1 MTQLTRRRD
10 KDNSREGWL
19 VYFGDVRVGHISQR
33 AGAPP
38 QAPQWQWR
46 CGFYPGCDP
55 GQSTTGTGDTFE
67 EARADFEM
75 AWQQLAATRT
85 EEHYELWRSCRDS
98 TAWKYRMH
106 DEGLPL
112 PTQRSDGTARC
123 FCGEAITIKTMD
135 EHIRAAH
142 RGVVE

>member
-1 MTQLTRRRD
+1 MSQLIRRPD
-10 KDNSREGWL
+10 KDSHREGWS
-19 VYFGDVRVGHISQR
+19 VYYGDVRVGHIGER
-33 AGAPP
+33 AGVGSS
-38 QAPQWQWR
+38 APQWGWT

-55 GQSTTGTGDTFE
+55 GQQATGTADTFE
-67 EARADFEM
+67 EARDAFEK

-85 EEHYELWRSCRDS
+85 EEHYEEWRWHRDS

-112 PTQRSDGTARC
+112 PTQRSDGIARC
-123 FCGEAITIKTMD
+123 FCGEVITIKSVD

-142 RGVVE
+142 RGAVE